1 MDNQLSIVIP
11 TRNEA
16 AVIGAFLA
24 AIPADIELVV
34 VDASDDAT
42 PDIVLE
48 TRPHNTR
55 VIRSRAGIAQARQIG
70 AEAARGEWLLFS
82 DADVCFAPAYFT
94 RVGARLVSDA
104 FYGAKLAT
112 AAHPVYNRSFAAGQR
127 ICHRLGLAAASGS
140 NMAVRRAAFTAI
152 GGFRLDLPVNEDSE
166 LLLRM
171 AHYGYRVDYAP
182 ELQVLSLNDRRL
194 DRGATRKL
202 LHSALRCTLIAVA
215 LHVPLPQRLLRH
227 DWGYWRQPRAE
238 LRRR

>member
-1 MDNQLSIVIP
+1 MDNRLSIVIP
-11 TRNEA
+11 TRDEA

-24 AIPADIELVV
+24 AVPASVELVV

-42 PDIVLE
+42 PEIVLG

-82 DADVCFAPAYFT
+82 DADVRFASGYFE
-94 RVGARLVSDA
+94 RVGAHLVGDA

-127 ICHRLGLAAASGS
+127 LCHRLGFAAGSGS
-140 NMAVRRAAFTAI
+140 NMAVRRAAFAAI

-171 AHYGYRVDYAP
+171 VHRGYRVAYVP

-202 LHSALRCTLIAVA
+202 LHSAVRCALIAAA
-215 LHVPLPQRLLRH
+215 LRVPLPQRLLRH